1 MTSIVR
7 TPHPAARR
15 SVQVTAV
22 AAVAVVLLAGAATAS
37 VRHISG
43 HADLTQLNDSAM
55 RAASRFATD
64 FSTYDYRHIDAD
76 FARVAAD
83 ATGSFKRDF
92 LVQSAGARDLLVK
105 AKAVS
110 NTEVVRVA
118 TVTVNGSSAE
128 ILVALNR
135 TVFNTQVPNGRTDAM
150 GLDVTLVRRGTGWL
164 ASGVKPL

>member
-1 MTSIVR
+1 
-7 TPHPAARR
+7 
-15 SVQVTAV
+15 
-22 AAVAVVLLAGAATAS
+22 
-37 VRHISG
+37 
-43 HADLTQLNDSAM
+43 M

-118 TVTVNGSSAE
+118 TVCVESRECPQAAE

-150 GLDVTLVRRGTGWL
+150 GLDVTLVRHGTGWL